1 MTFRRGRETGL
12 RVSFGYA
19 CLYLSMQEI
28 DWLFLLP
35 EFRYGLQLSSRL
47 VCQVQILSVVPFV
60 ESAENPDKRHMGDNV
75 FLCGMFN
82 IFP

>member
-1 MTFRRGRETGL
+1 MTFRRARETGL
-12 RVSFGYA
+12 RVSFRYA

-28 DWLFLLP
+28 DWLFLC
-35 EFRYGLQLSSRL
+35 QNSDMACSCHL